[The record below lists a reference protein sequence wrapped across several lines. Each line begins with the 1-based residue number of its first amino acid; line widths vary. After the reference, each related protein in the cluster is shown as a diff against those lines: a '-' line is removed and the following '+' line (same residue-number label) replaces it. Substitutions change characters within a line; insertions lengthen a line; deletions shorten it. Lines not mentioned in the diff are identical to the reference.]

1 MKTTK
6 EIYADVMQKDMVKT
20 VIAKQYDCNSRF
32 LCVRF
37 ASYGV
42 IMQVAQDDVAV
53 VNVRRSNGEGKAF
66 RGTVNEDGS
75 VTVPLTSWMSE
86 LAGTLKCDIS
96 IVGPDGSRLTS
107 MDFPI
112 SVEPAVYSGDEIS
125 EDEHYDIL
133 ISLIT
138 DVQNTEAEIS
148 ASEAARVQAE
158 EKRSAAETARAEA
171 ETERNTAEAKRVT
184 AENKRIEAERNRE
197 YAEDYRQSNEAERL
211 SAEAERNTAEGKR
224 ASAEADR
231 ASAEADR
238 KLAENNRLS
247 AEADRN
253 TAESNRRLAEDNRAK
268 AEALRAAAETQRAN
282 AEVDRNSNEGN
293 RISAESARA
302 EAENARAQAEQQRAS
317 AESNRQSAETART
330 EAETARAEAET
341 ARDTAETARAE
352 AEESRTAELAKKADR
367 EEMLEKLCP
376 HGEVESASAS
386 VTIPD
391 GLGGTVLRDWFI
403 TGAEGGVG
411 DLNSETG
418 KYDIPVTVRGRN
430 LFKPQS
436 ETANI
441 EKYYG
446 NITILPFHDGA
457 VSITGTPMPGYFNY
471 ISFCYPC
478 AFNNSAAGSNQV
490 NDVIVP
496 QGNSFVL
503 SWERIR
509 GMAAFDYIVLT
520 DSNGGTHGVSP
531 NYSKGYMIMSA
542 LDYDVCNIYFRFP
555 HGNTKYTFND
565 VYRFQVTLGTEVLPF
580 EPYKEPQTVT
590 VSLDAPLGAGE
601 SIDKATAGID
611 IPLITT
617 GTNIIDVGTTVAP
630 EKVTIDYYK
639 DINSVLNNITNA
651 ILSQGGNV

>member
-96 IVGPDGSRLTS
+96 IISPDGSKLTS

-112 SVEPAVYSGDEIS
+112 SVEPAVYSGEEIS

-133 ISLIT
+133 VSLIT
-138 DVQNTEAEIS
+138 DVQNTEAAITTAET
-148 ASEAARVQAE
+148 ARVQAE
-158 EKRSAAETARAEA
+158 EKRAAEETARDNAEKDRIA
-171 ETERNTAEAKRVT
+171 AEAKRVT

-224 ASAEADR
+224 ASAETDR

-247 AEADRN
+247 AETDRN
-253 TAESNRRLAEDNRAK
+253 TAESNRKLAEDNRNT
-268 AEALRAAAETQRAN
+268 AETSRAEAETQRTN
-282 AEVDRNSNEGN
+282 AEADRKANEGN
-293 RISAESARA
+293 RISAESARI

-352 AEESRTAELAKKADR
+352 AEENRSAELAKKADR
-367 EEMLEKLCP
+367 EEVLDKLCP

-386 VTIPD
+386 VTVTD

-418 KYDIPVTVRGRN
+418 KYDIPVTVRGQN
-430 LFKPQS
+430 LFKPQM
-436 ETANI
+436 I
-441 EKYYG
+441 EA
-446 NITILPFHDGA
+446 ILPKTN
-457 VSITGTPMPGYFNY
+457 VSIRPYGDGKLYISGQPYSGYFNY
-471 ISFCYPC
+471 ISLYQPC
-478 AFNNSAAGSNQV
+478 AFSSGTSNCTQV

-496 QGNSFVL
+496 KGNNFVI
-503 SWERIR
+503 SWEHIS
-509 GMAAFDYIVLT
+509 GDTSFEYIVLT
-520 DSNGGTHGVSP
+520 DSSGTARGMTIS
-531 NYSKGYMIMSA
+531 YAKGYALISA
-542 LDYDVCNIYFRFP
+542 RDYDVCNIYFRFP
-555 HGNTKYTFND
+555 HGSNAYTFND

-580 EPYKEPQTVT
+580 EPYGEPQTVT

-601 SIDKATAGID
+601 SIGKINTGTD
-611 IPLITT
+611 IPLVAT

-630 EKVTIDYYK
+630 GKVAIDYYK
-639 DINSVLNNITNA
+639 DINTVLNNLTNA